1 MTLPLLMAMPGHEA
15 LAGMLAAKLG
25 FELGAVEVRHFP
37 DGESYVRLLPS
48 PEGRAVVIACTFD
61 HSTDKLLP
69 LLFAA
74 ACDLKA
80 SQVGLV
86 SLYLAYVRQHRVVQT
101 QQGITS

>member
-1 MTLPLLMAMPGHEA
+1 MAMPGNDA
-15 LAGMLAAKLG
+15 LAGVLAARLG

-48 PEGRAVVIACTFD
+48 PEGRAVVIACTLD
-61 HSTDKLLP
+61 HSNDKLLP

-74 ACDLKA
+74 AAARDLKA